1 MYVLPLGF
9 FFSMRNSWGFFFFF
23 FLGGKSCKIRG
34 DTPRLWDVPGWC
46 GIFQSCP
53 FCSWGMSRGLRC
65 LTNLLWLLCWSWGC
79 CHGKE
84 GFYCTDRGVKTHG
97 VIFSLAQV
105 WARYCSS
112 SAQADLGSAAKGK
125 VGHSGIQGL
134 SLGSVLGPATP
145 EEKSW

>member
-1 MYVLPLGF
+1 MFFLWGF
-9 FFSMRNSWGFFFFF
+9 FFPWGIPEVFFFFF
-23 FLGGKSCKIRG
+23 FLVGRVVKSVEI
-34 DTPRLWDVPGWC
+34 PPGC
-46 GIFQSCP
+46 GMLLAGVAFFSPALFAPEGCP
-53 FCSWGMSRGLRC
+53 GGLRC

-84 GFYCTDRGVKTHG
+84 GFCCTDRGVKTHG
-97 VIFSLAQV
+97 VIFLLAQV